1 MSKWRF
7 NGIEIDVNPTFVS
20 KRPSKHVSYRTT
32 IDGKEVRV
40 LPFAQQCRDV
50 YRGALAT
57 SFRRMEEQVSRL
69 ERC

>member
-7 NGIEIDVNPTFVS
+7 NGIEIDVNPTSVS

-40 LPFAQQCRDV
+40 LPLRNSVETFIEVHWQR
-50 YRGALAT
+50 L
-57 SFRRMEEQVSRL
+57 SEE
-69 ERC
+69 